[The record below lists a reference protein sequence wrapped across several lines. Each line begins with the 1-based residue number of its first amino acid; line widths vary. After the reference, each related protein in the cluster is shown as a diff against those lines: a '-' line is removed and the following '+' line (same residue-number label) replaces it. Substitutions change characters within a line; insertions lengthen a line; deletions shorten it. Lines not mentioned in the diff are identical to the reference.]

1 MEKYIQRE
9 MQYSKSIKFDEE
21 TIEGI
26 KDLYRSIEITPECS
40 ILTEN
45 NVHYNFQNLDEV
57 LEYDFSDKIKQI
69 EIKNKEYSNTK
80 KLRITF
86 EVDYSTSFFVYGKVV
101 KLTYFVP
108 DENKDI
114 LLKGK
119 LQEFFKLNHT
129 YNWIIGKLGLFVLI
143 CIWVW
148 PAFAVQIIN
157 AILNGEQ
164 TFPKFSFTF
173 VILCIIGFILIL
185 LIRTIDKFNCKTFFE
200 PIKYNIGKQKNKNE
214 KIDKIKSNIFWGIIV
229 AIVVGIITTII
240 CNSILK

>member
-26 KDLYRSIEITPECS
+26 KDLYKSIEITPECS

-80 KLRITF
+80 KIENYIWSWLF
-86 EVDYSTSFFVYGKVV
+86 NGFFVYGKVV
-101 KLTYFVP
+101 KLSYFVP

-119 LQEFFKLNHT
+119 LQKFFKLNHT
-129 YNWIIGKLGLFVLI
+129 YNWIIGKLGLLVLI
-143 CIWVW
+143 CIWAW
-148 PAFAVQIIN
+148 PASAVQIIN
-157 AILNGEQ
+157 SILNDEQ
-164 TFPKFSFTF
+164 IFPKFSFTI
-173 VILCIIGFILIL
+173 VILFIIEFILIL
-185 LIRTIDKFNCKTFFE
+185 LIRTIDKFNCKTFFK
-200 PIKYNIGKQKNKNE
+200 PIKYNIGKQKDKNE
-214 KIDKIKSNIFWGIIV
+214 KIDKIKSNIF
-229 AIVVGIITTII
+229 
-240 CNSILK
+240 